1 MAHTHDHDHPHD
13 PIEHGGKPGDYEF
26 LAEAMRQ
33 LLIEKNVFTAD
44 ELRGQ
49 IDKMDSR
56 SPALGARMV
65 ARAWTDPA
73 YKKRLLA
80 DGSAA
85 AEELL
90 GISVAP
96 LRLIA
101 VENTDR
107 LHNMIVCTLCSC
119 YPRNVLGLPPDWY
132 KSRDYRSRAVSEPR
146 AVLAEFGTRIPD
158 DVAVR
163 VHDSTADMRYLVLPA
178 RPAGTE
184 GWSEERLAEIVT
196 RDAMVGVTVPRV
208 K

>member
-13 PIEHGGKPGDYEF
+13 PIEHGGKPGEYEF

-80 DGSAA
+80 DGGAA

-101 VENTDR
+101 VENTDMLR
-107 LHNMIVCTLCSC
+107 RGIES
-119 YPRNVLGLPPDWY
+119 LPPDAY
-132 KSRDYRSRAVSEPR
+132 
-146 AVLAEFGTRIPD
+146 
-158 DVAVR
+158 
-163 VHDSTADMRYLVLPA
+163 
-178 RPAGTE
+178 
-184 GWSEERLAEIVT
+184 ERMSYYERWIHSITTMMLERGVVT
-196 RDAMVGVTVPRV
+196 RAELDARV
-208 K
+208 ARLRREAAR